1 MKVVLFCGGQGTRL
15 REYSEA
21 IPKPMVEIG
30 YRPIIWHLMRYYAH
44 FGHKEFILCLGHKGD
59 YIKNYFLS
67 YNECLSNDFTLS
79 KGGKHVR
86 LHTSDIE
93 DWEITF
99 VDTGLN
105 SNLAERLVA
114 VKPFLAAEEAFLV
127 NYADGLTDLNLNLYL
142 ENFHKQDKVAS
153 FLAVQPSQSF
163 HIVSWNNDALV
174 ESIHPVSDSGM
185 WINGGFFAFKQAIF
199 DYIQE
204 KEELVV
210 EPFQRLIQAQEL
222 IAYKNQGFWAC
233 MDTFKEKTM
242 FDEMYSKGNTP
253 WTIWDTSPQQL
264 IHHRQLKTQISDSHL
279 VHAAMK

>member
-44 FGHKEFILCLGHKGD
+44 FGHNEFILCLGHKGD
-59 YIKNYFLS
+59 YIKSYFLN
-67 YNECLSNDFTLS
+67 YNECLSNNFTLS
-79 KGGKHVR
+79 NGCKNVR
-86 LHTSDIE
+86 LHTSDIK

-114 VKPFLAAEEAFLV
+114 VKPLLEGEEAFLV
-127 NYADGLTDLNLNLYL
+127 NYADGLTDLNLDLYL
-142 ENFHKQDKVAS
+142 ENFYKKDKIAS
-153 FLAVQPSQSF
+153 FLAVEPSQSF
-163 HIVSWNNDALV
+163 HIVSWNNDNLV
-174 ESIHPVSDSGM
+174 ESINPVSDSGM

-199 DYIQE
+199 DYIQD

-242 FDEMYSKGNTP
+242 FDEMYAIGNTP
-253 WTIWDTSPQQL
+253 WTIWDTSPKQL
-264 IHHRQLKTQISDSHL
+264 IHRSQLKTQVSDSNL
-279 VHAAMK
+279 VQIALK

>member
-1 MKVVLFCGGQGTRL
+1 MKVVLFCGGFGTRL

-44 FGHKEFILCLGHKGD
+44 FGHKQFILCLGYKGD
-59 YIKNYFLS
+59 YIKSYFLN

-79 KGGKHVR
+79 KGGKNIH

-114 VKPFLAAEEAFLV
+114 VKPLLEGEESFLV
-127 NYADGLTDLNLNLYL
+127 NYADGLTDLNLDLYL
-142 ENFHKQDKVAS
+142 DNFYKQDKVAS

-163 HIVSWNNDALV
+163 HIVSWNKDALV
-174 ESIHPVSDSGM
+174 ESIHPVGDSGM
-185 WINGGFFAFKQAIF
+185 WINGGFFAFKKAIF
-199 DYIQE
+199 DYIKE
-204 KEELVV
+204 KEEIVV
-210 EPFQRLIQAQEL
+210 EPFQRLIREQEL

-242 FDEMYSKGNTP
+242 FDEMYATGNTP
-253 WTIWDTSPQQL
+253 WTVWEPSSETTGITGITNNL
-264 IHHRQLKTQISDSHL
+264 
-279 VHAAMK
+279 